1 MVGFLRLE
9 YDTND
14 YNMMEDLI
22 SAIRTSTSIDVLY
35 CSFDEETFNMPQK
48 LRDVILNKNTLE
60 KIKLFGIGNLCLN
73 RETYNLSLNFFLRC
87 LEEAQN
93 KTTGFC
99 YYSEHIPLTLP
110 EAKRFATSIKSNGSS
125 IRLLSFED
133 RGRSDLLFSEE
144 GTFECI
150 FNAVLDGGV
159 DHLSFHFRSSSDI
172 VVKRVCLASNLNKLV
187 TNTTLKELHINTCT
201 YRTTE
206 AGVTDDEKMTKLA
219 NVLKVNMGLETIKIP
234 HVLMTN
240 TGRSYLLDSL
250 RDNTTLS
257 TLDTIVINYDLKKTD
272 KKEKEKRNFLQSQID
287 HHMMLNRIWKR
298 CNKNNENNNN
308 NNRTTISIDI
318 YPDLLEKLAKKPLL
332 IFLFLQKGLSQLF
345 SSFYER
351 SQKRQQQQRRRS
363 MRIMKKRRMMQAVGE
378 GE

>member
-1 MVGFLRLE
+1 
-9 YDTND
+9 
-14 YNMMEDLI
+14 
-22 SAIRTSTSIDVLY
+22 
-35 CSFDEETFNMPQK
+35 
-48 LRDVILNKNTLE
+48 
-60 KIKLFGIGNLCLN
+60 
-73 RETYNLSLNFFLRC
+73 
-87 LEEAQN
+87 
-93 KTTGFC
+93 
-99 YYSEHIPLTLP
+99 LTLP

-159 DHLSFHFRSSSDI
+159 DHLSFHFRSSSDN

-257 TLDTIVINYDLKKTD
+257 TLDTIVINYDLTKTD

-308 NNRTTISIDI
+308 RTTISIDI

-332 IFLFLQKGLSQLF
+332 LFLFLQKDHPKIF
-345 SSFYER
+345 TSSYER
-351 SQKRQQQQRRRS
+351 SQKRRRRRS
-363 MRIMKKRRMMQAVGE
+363 MRVMKKRRINNVAGE
-378 GE
+378 N